1 MAKTLVGI
9 DIGNYSVKITELIK
23 QGKVITLNACGL
35 KTFPSGASSD
45 EQIRALKD
53 LHKELGISEKE
64 VSISVCG
71 KDIISRYVI
80 FPPLSRDALIR
91 SLKFEFE
98 KYIPFPLNDCVV
110 DIDIFDKRPDGRLN
124 VLIVSAKK
132 YFIQE
137 RLNLLK
143 QGGFLPKF
151 INIDS
156 LSLYKTFTESP
167 YFVKNSSF
175 ILLNLGCFIT
185 NMLIVNQKTPVFSR
199 DIHIAG
205 QNFTHSISER
215 MDMSAD
221 KAESL
226 KCSPQVSS
234 LLETILAPD
243 LNALADEITLSIEY
257 AKKNYDLKD
266 IKCVYLSGGSSKL
279 TGLDK
284 FIEGKLK
291 IRVESWNPFAT
302 IKKTKNF
309 ETLETSYPDLTLSLG
324 IAMSQ

>member
-9 DIGNYSVKITELIK
+9 DIGNSSVKITELIK
-23 QGKVITLNACGL
+23 KGKILTLSACGL
-35 KTFPSGASSD
+35 KTLPSGASPE
-45 EQIRALKD
+45 EQIKALKE
-53 LHKELGISEKE
+53 LHKELGINEKE

-80 FPPLSRDALIR
+80 FPPLSRDALVR

-110 DIDIFDKRPDGRLN
+110 DIDVFDKRPDGRLN

-143 QGGFLPKF
+143 QGGFIPKF

-156 LSLYKTFTESP
+156 LSLYKTFMESP

-205 QNFTHSISER
+205 QNFTHAISER
-215 MDMSAD
+215 MDLSPD

-226 KCSPQVSS
+226 KCSPQAGT
-234 LLETILAPD
+234 LLETTLAPD
-243 LNALADEITLSIEY
+243 LTALVDEITLSIEY

-266 IKCVYLSGGSSKL
+266 IKCVYISGGSSKL
-279 TGLDK
+279 NGLDK
-284 FIEGKLK
+284 FFENKLK

-302 IKKTKNF
+302 IKKNKTF
-309 ETLETSYPDLTLSLG
+309 EILETSYPDLTLSLG

>member
-9 DIGNYSVKITELIK
+9 DIGNSSVKITELIK
-23 QGKVITLNACGL
+23 KGKNLTVCACGL
-35 KTFPSGASSD
+35 KNFSSGASSD
-45 EQIRALKD
+45 EQITALKE
-53 LHKELGISEKE
+53 LHKELGIAEKE
-64 VSISVCG
+64 VNISVCG

-80 FPPLSRDALIR
+80 FPPLSQEALIR

-137 RLNLLK
+137 RLNLIK

-156 LSLYKTFTESP
+156 LSLYKAFTESP
-167 YFVKNSSF
+167 YFIKNSSF
-175 ILLNLGCFIT
+175 ILLNLGYLIT

-205 QNFTHSISER
+205 QNLTHAISER
-215 MDMSAD
+215 MDMPMD

-226 KCSPQVSS
+226 KCSGQVTT
-234 LLETILAPD
+234 LFETTLAPD

-266 IKCVYLSGGSSKL
+266 VKCVYISGGSSKL
-279 TGLDK
+279 KDLDK
-284 FIEGKLK
+284 FLEGKLK
-291 IRVESWNPFAT
+291 LRVESWNPFAA

-309 ETLETSYPDLTLSLG
+309 EILETNYADLTLSLG

>member
-9 DIGNYSVKITELIK
+9 DIGNCSVKITELIK
-23 QGKVITLNACGL
+23 KGKVVTLNACGL
-35 KTFPSGASSD
+35 KTFPAGVSSD
-45 EQIRALKD
+45 EQIKALKE
-53 LHKELGISEKE
+53 LHKELGITEKE
-64 VSISVCG
+64 VNISVCG

-143 QGGFLPKF
+143 QGGFIPKF

-175 ILLNLGCFIT
+175 ILLNLGYLIT

-205 QNFTHSISER
+205 QNFTHAISER
-215 MDMSAD
+215 MDMSQD
-221 KAESL
+221 KAENL
-226 KCSPQVSS
+226 KCSPQVNS
-234 LLETILAPD
+234 LLETTLAPD
-243 LNALADEITLSIEY
+243 LNALVDEITLSIEY
-257 AKKNYDLKD
+257 ARKNYDLKE
-266 IKCVYLSGGSSKL
+266 IKCVYISGGSSKL
-279 TGLDK
+279 NGLDK
-284 FIEGKLK
+284 FFENKLK
-291 IRVESWNPFAT
+291 IRVESWNPFVT
-302 IKKTKNF
+302 IKKIKNF
-309 ETLETSYPDLTLSLG
+309 EILETSYPDLTLSLG